1 MLFKSF
7 SRNVRVLVI
16 KSMNDFGWNSGMRM
30 RGLAVQMKELSLSII
45 CYGNSRHQVVMYMM
59 YNVINKFHAYNY
71 DNSYSVMWICPESD

>member
-30 RGLAVQMKELSLSII
+30 RGLAVQMQELGLSII

-71 DNSYSVMWICPESD
+71 DNSYSVMCIFPESD